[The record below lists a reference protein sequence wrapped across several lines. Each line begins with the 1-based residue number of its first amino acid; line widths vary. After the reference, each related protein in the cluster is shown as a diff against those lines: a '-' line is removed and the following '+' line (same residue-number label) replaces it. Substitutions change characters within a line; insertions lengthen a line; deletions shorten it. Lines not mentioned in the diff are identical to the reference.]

1 MGNKTRVVVTGLGA
15 ITPIGNDVASFWQG
29 LKDKKVGIAP
39 ITYFDTTDYK
49 AKLAGEVKDFD
60 PKKYMDPKAA
70 RRMEPFSQY
79 AVAAA
84 GEAIAQAGLDME
96 KEDPFRV
103 GTSIGSGIGSL
114 QAMEREHKKML
125 EKGPNRVNPLL
136 VPMMISN
143 MAVGN
148 VAMHYGLK
156 GKSINVVTACAT
168 GTNSI
173 GEAFRSIQYGE
184 ADVMVAGCT
193 ESAIT
198 PLGMAGFAALT
209 ALSTNDDPETASR
222 PFDKDRDGFVMGE
235 GAGIVVL
242 ESLEHAQKRGAKIL
256 AEVVGYGGSNDAFHI
271 TSPAEDGSGA
281 AYAMEM
287 ALKDAGIAPEKIDYI
302 NAHGTSTHHNDLF
315 ETMAVKKALGDH
327 AYKVKI
333 NSTKSMIGH
342 LLGAAG
348 GVEFIA
354 CVKSI
359 EDGFVHATAGLK
371 EAGEGCDL
379 DYTMGEGVPMDIH
392 YALTN
397 SLGFGGVNASL
408 VIKKFED

>member
-148 VAMHYGLK
+148 VAMQYGLK

-184 ADVMVAGCT
+184 ADVMVAGGT

-198 PLGMAGFAALT
+198 PLGMAGFTALT